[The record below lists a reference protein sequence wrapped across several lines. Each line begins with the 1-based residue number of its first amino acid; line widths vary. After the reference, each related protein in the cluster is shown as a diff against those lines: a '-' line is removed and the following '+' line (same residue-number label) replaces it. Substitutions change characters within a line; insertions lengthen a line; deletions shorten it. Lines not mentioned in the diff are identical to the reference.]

1 MIDLTLVTEE
11 AAREHWTMVWGEDGP
26 AYDELSAHQRA
37 SYKAQILPVIT
48 LIAERVEETV
58 RALIAGEV
66 LMLKPVDPDRPFDLS
81 RAEVLNIVERR

>member
-26 AYDELSAHQRA
+26 SYDELSAHQRA

-66 LMLKPVDPDRPFDLS
+66 LAIPSATAGVPFLLH
-81 RAEVLNIVERR
+81 RADVMNVVERR